1 MTDLSDAAEILKQ
14 AKADQE
20 AESKK
25 AVRVMSAESSAEP
38 AVYTLKAD
46 SGVVVRMMDDEP
58 EGIRITEMLL
68 NQQKQKRKS

>member
-25 AVRVMSAESSAEP
+25 PVWVTSAEP
-38 AVYTLKAD
+38 STEPPVYTLKAD
-46 SGVVVRMMDDEP
+46 SGVVVRMMDEEP
-58 EGIRITEMLL
+58 QGIHITEMSL
-68 NQQKQKRKS
+68 NQSKDKQ